1 MSRISVVIGRRNVL
15 DGIYE
20 LQKKMKTKI
29 PLPQKVLFAATGT
42 LEKTLSLFTGSE
54 TEVRILEQR
63 DLVDVIFR
71 SASIVLKKNCEVLV
85 NARSRIYPLFLPY
98 YIVRRIRNKQE
109 SIGDILDSERLETF
123 RSIHMLGY
131 DPHNRSFF
139 KIYHIIFKRN
149 VAFNIEEIFLA
160 SLEDHVNSDPF
171 V

>member
-1 MSRISVVIGRRNVL
+1 MSRISVVIGRRNVI

-29 PLPQKVLFAATGT
+29 PLPQKVLFAGTGA

-63 DLVDVIFR
+63 DLVDVILR
-71 SASIVLKKNCEVLV
+71 SATIVLKKNCEVLV
-85 NARSRIYPLFLPY
+85 NARSRIYPLFLPSR
-98 YIVRRIRNKQE
+98 IVRRIRNKQE

-131 DPHNRSFF
+131 DPHNRNFF
-139 KIYHIIFKRN
+139 KIYHIIFKKN
-149 VAFNIEEIFLA
+149 VTFDIEEIFLA
-160 SLEDHVNSDPF
+160 SLKDRVNSDTF
-171 V
+171 D

>member
-1 MSRISVVIGRRNVL
+1 MSQISVVIERRNIL

-29 PLPQKVLFAATGT
+29 PIPQKVLFAATGT
-42 LEKTLSLFTGSE
+42 MEKTLSLFTGSE

-85 NARSRIYPLFLPY
+85 NARSKIYPLFLPHR
-98 YIVRRIRNKQE
+98 IVRRIRNKQE

-131 DPHNRSFF
+131 DSRNRNYF
-139 KIYHIIFKRN
+139 KIYHIIFKKKM
-149 VAFNIEEIFLA
+149 AFNIEEVFLA
-160 SLEDHVNSDPF
+160 SLKDHVNSDPL